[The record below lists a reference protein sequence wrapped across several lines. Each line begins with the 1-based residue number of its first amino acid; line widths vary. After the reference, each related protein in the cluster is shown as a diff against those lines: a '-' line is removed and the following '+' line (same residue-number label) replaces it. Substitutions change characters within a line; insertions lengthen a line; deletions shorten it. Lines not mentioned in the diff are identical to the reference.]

1 MARERAGHLLMTL
14 QCFKIA
20 SWEARRLWTTAV
32 SSLATADPSM
42 IHPRTRSLSKAH
54 QGHRSLALLLV
65 CASLLSGC
73 GLLVQ
78 EAVKEAVKAGEYGEE
93 CLEDGSCEDG
103 LTCVFALAVD
113 EGQDESLGYRCL
125 QSCQT
130 HTECGALKHHKTCC
144 AMQQQTRTTKACFRE
159 SDERCISPIIL
170 PPGN

>member
-1 MARERAGHLLMTL
+1 MADLHRHFIPKQLVSLLSGAMWL
-14 QCFKIA
+14 
-20 SWEARRLWTTAV
+20 
-32 SSLATADPSM
+32 M
-42 IHPRTRSLSKAH
+42 
-54 QGHRSLALLLV
+54 
-65 CASLLSGC
+65 CASLGSGC

-103 LTCVFALAVD
+103 LVCVFALPVD

-130 HTECGALKHHKTCC
+130 HTECGSLKYHKTCC
-144 AMQQQTRTTKACFRE
+144 AMQQQSRTTKACFAE

>member
-1 MARERAGHLLMTL
+1 
-14 QCFKIA
+14 
-20 SWEARRLWTTAV
+20 
-32 SSLATADPSM
+32 M
-42 IHPRTRSLSKAH
+42 IHRCIRSLSNAH
-54 QGHRSLALLLV
+54 QVHRLFALILV
-65 CASLLSGC
+65 CTSLSPGC